1 MSVIVG
7 TRPNAANNSNRWAG
21 RTLSQQFRRKN
32 WVPPDLPEQRHDI
45 DRISHYSRK
54 DYVIGETSQDVLR
67 SIADR
72 LTNGPN
78 PVGAM
83 AELDSS
89 EIESEMAELSS
100 RRSMNIEVWGDLD
113 AVELEATPIVEVPF
127 SRGPTNW
134 SMGEM
139 NVSELS
145 GSSHTS
151 YRSGRFSRPDDLQA
165 DRDNASHDA
174 THQATVT
181 DPRWQQAYS
190 SLTHQGPSSQERDR
204 N

>member
-7 TRPNAANNSNRWAG
+7 IRPNAAINSNRWAG

-32 WVPPDLPEQRHDI
+32 WVPPDLLEQRHDI

-72 LTNGPN
+72 LTNGPS
-78 PVGAM
+78 PVGAVP
-83 AELDSS
+83 ELDSS
-89 EIESEMAELSS
+89 GIESGMAELSS
-100 RRSMNIEVWGDLD
+100 RRSMSIEVWGDLD
-113 AVELEATPIVEVPF
+113 AVELEATPIVELPA
-127 SRGPTNW
+127 SHGPTNW
-134 SMGEM
+134 SMGETS
-139 NVSELS
+139 VSELS
-145 GSSHTS
+145 GNRRTS
-151 YRSGRFSRPDDLQA
+151 GHSGRFSRPDDLQA
-165 DRDNASHDA
+165 DRDHASHDA
-174 THQATVT
+174 IHQAFVT

-190 SLTHQGPSSQERDR
+190 SLTHQGPSSQERDG